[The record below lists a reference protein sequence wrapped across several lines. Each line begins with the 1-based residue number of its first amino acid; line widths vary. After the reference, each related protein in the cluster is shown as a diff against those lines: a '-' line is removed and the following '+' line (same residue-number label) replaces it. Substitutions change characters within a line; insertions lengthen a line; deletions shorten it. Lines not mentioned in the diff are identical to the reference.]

1 MIASNALSE
10 LLPVGGAYLKFS
22 LQVHAGQHA
31 HDSALQT
38 GTVWEMAL
46 NEEGLIAAEGSCQA
60 AASSRPARCSRAGN
74 VTDAVAG
81 R

>member
-38 GTVWEMAL
+38 GK
-46 NEEGLIAAEGSCQA
+46 S
-60 AASSRPARCSRAGN
+60 
-74 VTDAVAG
+74 G
-81 R
+81 RWP